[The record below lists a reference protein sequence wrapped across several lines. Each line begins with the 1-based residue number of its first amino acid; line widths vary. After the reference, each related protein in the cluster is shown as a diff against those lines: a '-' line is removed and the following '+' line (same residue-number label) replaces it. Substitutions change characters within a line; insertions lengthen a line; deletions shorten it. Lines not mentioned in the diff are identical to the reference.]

1 MIPAEMSESSAKAV
15 WKRSRWLLSHSGAL
29 VDDLD
34 SVRYWIRIYIWVR
47 GERGSWYLG
56 NLVTYHCFDGVALG
70 PGDGDTAS
78 AVGCVV
84 PALEREGCAEEG
96 AWEAVA
102 AE

>member
-15 WKRSRWLLSHSGAL
+15 WKRSRWLLSHSGHWSTIWIL
-29 VDDLD
+29 LD
-34 SVRYWIRIYIWVR
+34 WILIL
-47 GERGSWYLG
+47 GERVSWYLS
-56 NLVTYHCFDGVALG
+56 TYHCFDGVALG
-70 PGDGDTAS
+70 SGDGDTAA

-84 PALEREGCAEEG
+84 PAREREGCTEEG